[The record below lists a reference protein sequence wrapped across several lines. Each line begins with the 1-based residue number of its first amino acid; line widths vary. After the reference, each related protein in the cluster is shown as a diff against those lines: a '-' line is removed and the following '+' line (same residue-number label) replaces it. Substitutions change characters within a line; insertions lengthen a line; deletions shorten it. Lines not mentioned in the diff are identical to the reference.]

1 MTAAVVKI
9 VKRIKVRFALG
20 REKVFLVPFDATP
33 AGPAAPAAFLIL
45 ICALP

>member
-1 MTAAVVKI
+1 MTAAVAKI
-9 VKRIKVRFALG
+9 VKRVKVRFAPG
-20 REKVFLVPFDATP
+20 REKVLRVPFDATP